1 MKCAI
6 INIKNKSASV
16 GGPSGYLYNLYLGA
30 EEIKGFPDF
39 KYLIENTTGNDGITT
54 DVESKITNFKE
65 LFLSLREFLYFF
77 KQGYIF
83 KKKLGEDIKEYDLIH
98 VHTTETLLYLRWFC
112 KYKGKVVF
120 TPHRPE
126 SLREEL
132 IAVVKRKKKGSYHLL
147 GKWYDFLES
156 KSYCLADAFIYPS
169 DGAMKIYNSF
179 PGFTKNLTGKEVRF
193 LYTGIRK
200 KEITLSR
207 DDYRTKN
214 RISKEA
220 FVISY
225 IGRHNSIKGY
235 DRLVDI
241 FPKFEADNVEF
252 VIAGKIESDDY
263 PKNAKWHEL
272 GYISDAQNLMNAS
285 DVVVIPNRNTYFD
298 LVILEALSLGKI
310 VITSNTGGN
319 IDISKDTDALVLF
332 DNNEDGSLLKAISM
346 IKNMS
351 TSNRKTLEEAALH
364 FYKENCT
371 EQIFANNY
379 IRIINDIKESL

>member
-6 INIKNKSASV
+6 INVKNKSASV
-16 GGPSGYLYNLYLGA
+16 GGPSGYLFNLYSGA
-30 EEIKGFPDF
+30 DEINEFPDF
-39 KYLIENTTGNDGITT
+39 LYLLENKLANSSITA
-54 DVESKITNFKE
+54 DSGSKITNIKE
-65 LFLSLREFLYFF
+65 LFPSLREFLYFF
-77 KQGYIF
+77 KQGNFF
-83 KKKLGEDIKEYDLIH
+83 KKKLGEKIKEYGLIH
-98 VHTTETLLYLRWFC
+98 VHTTEALLYLRWFC

-126 SLREEL
+126 TVREEL
-132 IAVVKRKKKGSYHLL
+132 VGAVRRKKKGSYRLL
-147 GKWYDFLES
+147 GKWYDILES
-156 KSYCLADAFIYPS
+156 NSYRLADAFIFPS
-169 DGAMKIYNSF
+169 EGAMSIYKSF
-179 PGFTKNLTGKEVRF
+179 PGFTKYLSGKEVRF

-207 DDYRTKN
+207 EEYRLKN
-214 RISKEA
+214 NIDKEA

-225 IGRHNSIKGY
+225 IGRHNAIKGY
-235 DRLVDI
+235 DRLVKV
-241 FPKFEADNVEF
+241 FPKFEKDNVEF

-263 PKNAKWHEL
+263 PKNERWHEL
-272 GYISDAQNLMNAS
+272 GYISDAQNLINAS
-285 DVVVIPNRNTYFD
+285 DVIVIPNRNTYFD

-332 DNNEDGSLLKAISM
+332 DNYEEESLFRAISK

-351 TSNRKTLEEAALH
+351 SDSRNVLEEAALH

-379 IRIINDIKESL
+379 IKIINEIKERI

>member
-16 GGPSGYLYNLYLGA
+16 GGPSGYLFNLYSGA
-30 EEIKGFPDF
+30 DEIKEFPDF
-39 KYLIENTTGNDGITT
+39 KYLIENNSIISDSG
-54 DVESKITNFKE
+54 SKMTNVKE
-65 LFLSLREFLYFF
+65 LFPSLREFIYFF
-77 KQGYIF
+77 KQGNIF
-83 KKKLGEDIKEYDLIH
+83 RNILGKELKEYDLIH

-112 KYKGKVVF
+112 KYKGKVIF

-126 SLREEL
+126 TLREEL
-132 IAVVKRKKKGSYHLL
+132 VAVVRRKKKGSYHLL

-156 KSYCLADAFIYPS
+156 NSYRLADAFIYPS
-169 DGAMKIYNSF
+169 KGAMSIYKSF
-179 PGFTKNLTGKEVRF
+179 PGFSKYLGGKEVRF

-200 KEITLSR
+200 KGITLSR
-207 DDYRTKN
+207 EEYRQKN
-214 RISKEA
+214 NIDTEA

-225 IGRHNSIKGY
+225 IGRHNVIKGY
-235 DRLVDI
+235 DRLVDV
-241 FPKFEADNVEF
+241 FSKFEKDNVEF
-252 VIAGKIESDDY
+252 VIAGKIENDDY
-263 PKNAKWHEL
+263 PKNKKWHEL

-332 DNNEDGSLLKAISM
+332 DNNEDESLFRAISM
-346 IKNMS
+346 IKKMSKDNRNM
-351 TSNRKTLEEAALH
+351 LEESALH

-371 EQIFANNY
+371 EKIFAANY

>member
-6 INIKNKSASV
+6 INVKNKSASV
-16 GGPSGYLYNLYLGA
+16 GGPAGYLFNLYSGA
-30 EEIKGFPDF
+30 DEINEFPDF
-39 KYLIENTTGNDGITT
+39 IYLLENKLANSSITA
-54 DVESKITNFKE
+54 DSGSKITNIKE
-65 LFLSLREFLYFF
+65 LFPSLREFLYFF
-77 KQGYIF
+77 KQGNFF
-83 KKKLGEDIKEYDLIH
+83 KKKLGEEIKEYGLIH

-126 SLREEL
+126 TVREEL
-132 IAVVKRKKKGSYHLL
+132 VGVVRRKKKGAYRLL
-147 GKWYDFLES
+147 GKWYDILES
-156 KSYCLADAFIYPS
+156 NSYRLADAFIYPS
-169 DGAMKIYNSF
+169 EGAMSIYKSF
-179 PGFTKNLTGKEVRF
+179 PGFTKYLAGKEVRF

-207 DDYRTKN
+207 EEYRLKN
-214 RISKEA
+214 NIDKEA

-225 IGRHNSIKGY
+225 IGRHNAIKGY
-235 DRLVDI
+235 DRLVKV
-241 FPKFEADNVEF
+241 FPKFEKDNVEF

-263 PKNAKWHEL
+263 PKNERWHEL

-285 DVVVIPNRNTYFD
+285 DVIVIPNRNTYFD

-332 DNNEDGSLLKAISM
+332 DNYEEESLFRAISK

-351 TSNRKTLEEAALH
+351 NDSRNVLEEAALH

-379 IRIINDIKESL
+379 IRIINEIKERI